1 MASCIIYP
9 MLLGRIVSKASALIV
24 VERLK
29 QLDGVLYAFE
39 IAPDI
44 KEQLME
50 IEKQIRA
57 TLGIEVK
64 NTGVEECLKRNHII
78 CIIKDRRFRPP
89 PEPTIYLVADDG
101 TILGQE
107 VLEKDKFKF
116 QCADDVIFLSDD
128 FVVFTDRRPKPGS
141 KEFFL
146 MPPVRFPEVEE
157 IDGVKNVV
165 SCSPSPLGDLLIRK
179 VHGITDDPK
188 LASVLVGFDL
198 ENDTI

>member
-1 MASCIIYP
+1 M
-9 MLLGRIVSKASALIV
+9 IVSKASTSMV

-39 IAPDI
+39 ITPGI
-44 KEQLME
+44 KDQLRE
-50 IEKQIRA
+50 IERQIRA

-64 NTGVEECLKRNHII
+64 NTGVEECLKKNHIV
-78 CIIKDRRFRPP
+78 CIIKDKRFRPP

-107 VLEKDKFKF
+107 VLEKDRSKF
-116 QCADDVIFLSDD
+116 QCSDHVIFLSDD
-128 FVVFTDRRPKPGS
+128 FVVFTDRRPKPGC
-141 KEFFL
+141 KEYFL
-146 MPPVRFPEVEE
+146 MPPVRFPEVEV

-179 VHGITDDPK
+179 VHGVTDDPR
-188 LASVLVGFDL
+188 LASVLIGFDV
-198 ENDTI
+198 ENDVT